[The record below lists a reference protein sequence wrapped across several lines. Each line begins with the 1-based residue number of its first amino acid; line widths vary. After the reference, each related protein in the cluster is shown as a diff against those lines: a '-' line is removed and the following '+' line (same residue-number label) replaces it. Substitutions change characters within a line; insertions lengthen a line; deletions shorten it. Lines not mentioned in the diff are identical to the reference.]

1 MRLAVFVGVRDAT
14 HGLNWSLRR
23 HNAVCTVKDRQ
34 NGGDVPISGDPSK
47 IRDDGAGQPAG
58 RLRLWGAVMVRARH
72 PLLVGS
78 LVAMVVAAVGWRYGV
93 APSKPAASVPV
104 VEAPVRPVERHAPE
118 DAERVIVTLRW
129 GHTTASPTDADRGD
143 AGTAWDGYLALDCG
157 AIERVETLG
166 IEDVAPVTPGLVHEP
181 GRDAPAHD
189 SGDRIG
195 PVVRGDDGDQR
206 VYWRSRTHADWDG
219 VRVTL
224 AICRSDMADGAST
237 LRIVTPQKS
246 YSARLDWSVDDF
258 VSLRASPD
266 GSSLDVHM
274 ASTRDRRRVPEARV
288 TQAPPGA
295 AVAPVAEGPLPEPV
309 AVPPGH

>member
-1 MRLAVFVGVRDAT
+1 MTARCAVLAGQRGILLA
-14 HGLNWSLRR
+14 HLPLAGPSGGQYSQNRP
-23 HNAVCTVKDRQ
+23 
-34 NGGDVPISGDPSK
+34 NGGDVPIPDDRSRLDPAGLDPS
-47 IRDDGAGQPAG
+47 
-58 RLRLWGAVMVRARH
+58 RLAQWTSLVVRARQ

-78 LVAMVVAAVGWRYGV
+78 VAAIVIAAVGWRYGV
-93 APSKPAASVPV
+93 APRKATTMVPV

-129 GHTTASPTDADRGD
+129 GHTTASATDAPAETAQND

-157 AIERVETLG
+157 EIERVETLG
-166 IEDVAPVTPGLVHEP
+166 IED
-181 GRDAPAHD
+181 APAVATEPARAPTVRD

-206 VYWRSRTHADWDG
+206 VYWRSRTHSDWDG

-224 AICRSDMADGAST
+224 AICRSDIADGAST

-266 GSSLDVHM
+266 GASLDVHM

-288 TQAPPGA
+288 TQAPANPVA
-295 AVAPVAEGPLPEPV
+295 APVAEGPNPEPAAPV
-309 AVPPGH
+309 EPR

>member
-1 MRLAVFVGVRDAT
+1 VPHPDDRSRLEQLT
-14 HGLNWSLRR
+14 SL
-23 HNAVCTVKDRQ
+23 V
-34 NGGDVPISGDPSK
+34 I
-47 IRDDGAGQPAG
+47 
-58 RLRLWGAVMVRARH
+58 RARQ

-78 LVAMVVAAVGWRYGV
+78 VAAIVIAGVGWQYGV
-93 APSKPAASVPV
+93 VPHKTATLAPV
-104 VEAPVRPVERHAPE
+104 VEAPVRPEERHAPE

-129 GHTTASPTDADRGD
+129 GHTTASATDAAAEAAPND

-157 AIERVETLG
+157 EIERVETLG
-166 IEDVAPVTPGLVHEP
+166 IEDAPVVQTEP
-181 GRDAPAHD
+181 ARVPTARD

-206 VYWRSRTHADWDG
+206 VYWRSRTHSDWDG

-224 AICRSDMADGAST
+224 AICRSDIADGAST

-258 VSLRASPD
+258 VSLRASAD

-274 ASTRDRRRVPEARV
+274 ASTRDRRHVPWARV
-288 TQAPPGA
+288 TQAAPPPTLPGSP
-295 AVAPVAEGPLPEPV
+295 AVAPVAEGPEPEP
-309 AVPPGH
+309 AAPNEAR